1 MERTLTDFIRALR
14 AAGAPVSSAEAIDA
28 ARTLALIG
36 FDDRQRMKDSLGLV
50 LAKSEEE
57 KLIHDQMFEIFFKR
71 KSAASSAASKE
82 GKDSDNQEDR
92 SGSQD
97 TSNEAGDKQQGARP
111 GVKQEGAK
119 QGGSSQGGSGS
130 DHGDPRASE
139 GSEESFYDLA
149 FSGDADRIAAALER
163 AGAEAGVDDI
173 RFATQQAFFVRQ
185 MLERLGVETFDQ
197 LLSGKMN
204 DPARKA
210 QAEAKKLIAARANIQ
225 KLAREYVE
233 QRFELFGRSATDN
246 FMNEVVANREIA
258 QIGLRDMER
267 MKAMVA
273 RMAKR
278 LAVRHSRRRKVR
290 NRGQLDMR
298 RTMRANAG
306 HDGVPFELVWKYR
319 RKDRPKI
326 VAVCDVSGSV
336 SRYVRFLL
344 LFLYALKDEVTDLS
358 AFAFSARLKD
368 VGRELE
374 SMSFEAAMDH
384 IVLEMGSGGT
394 DYGQALQDLQDQ
406 YWDTIDRRTTVLIL
420 GDGRSNQADPRLDI
434 FQEAAARA
442 KRVVWLCPEPPGRW
456 GTGDSCVLEYKPFCT
471 TLSYC
476 ATALDL
482 ERAIDEVLAA
492 YD

>member
-28 ARTLALIG
+28 ANTLALIG
-36 FDDRQRMKDSLGLV
+36 FDDRQRMKDAFGLV

-57 KLIHDQMFEIFFKR
+57 KVIHDQMFETFFRR
-71 KSAASSAASKE
+71 KSSQSAENSSDKAQDSKNGASKDESAAE
-82 GKDSDNQEDR
+82 R
-92 SGSQD
+92 SSR
-97 TSNEAGDKQQGARP
+97 EADGA
-111 GVKQEGAK
+111 
-119 QGGSSQGGSGS
+119 
-130 DHGDPRASE
+130 
-139 GSEESFYDLA
+139 SFKDLA
-149 FSGDADRIAAALER
+149 MSGDADRIAAALER
-163 AGAEAGVDDI
+163 AGAASGVDDI
-173 RFATQQAFFVRQ
+173 RFSTQQSFFVRQ
-185 MLERLGVETFDQ
+185 MLDQLGVEAFDQ
-197 LLSGKMN
+197 ALSEKMR
-204 DPARKA
+204 DPKRKT
-210 QAEAKKLIAARANIQ
+210 QAEAKTLAEARAAMQ
-225 KLAREYVE
+225 KQAREYVE

-246 FMNEVVANREIA
+246 FMNDVVANREIA
-258 QIGLRDMER
+258 QLGLRDMER

-306 HDGVPFELVWKYR
+306 HDSVPFELVWKVR

-344 LFLYALKDEVTDLS
+344 LFLYALKDEVADLS

-374 SMSFEAAMDH
+374 SMSFEAAMDR
-384 IVLEMGSGGT
+384 IVHEMGSGGT
-394 DYGQALQDLQDQ
+394 DYGQALQDLQDHH
-406 YWDTIDRRTTVLIL
+406 WDSIDRRTTILIL

-442 KRVVWLCPEPPGRW
+442 KRVVWLCPEAPGRW

-471 TLSYC
+471 SLSYC

-482 ERAIDEVLAA
+482 ERALDEVLNA

>member
-14 AAGAPVSSAEAIDA
+14 AAGAPVSSAETIDA
-28 ARTLALIG
+28 ARTLELIG
-36 FDDRQRMKDSLGLV
+36 YEDRQRMKDAFGLV
-50 LAKSEEE
+50 LAKTEEE
-57 KLIHDQMFEIFFKR
+57 KVIHDQMFETFFRR
-71 KSAASSAASKE
+71 KSVEPSRAIHSSSASNKKSTASELKANDKKAKGEKE
-82 GKDSDNQEDR
+82 IGEKISD
-92 SGSQD
+92 GQD
-97 TSNEAGDKQQGARP
+97 P
-111 GVKQEGAK
+111 
-119 QGGSSQGGSGS
+119 QGGQ
-130 DHGDPRASE
+130 
-139 GSEESFYDLA
+139 SFQDLA
-149 FSGDADRIAAALER
+149 LSGDSDRIAAAMER

-173 RFATQQAFFVRQ
+173 RFSTQQAFFVRQ
-185 MLERLGVETFDQ
+185 MLDRLGVESFD
-197 LLSGKMN
+197 LALSARMN
-204 DPARKA
+204 ESSRKA
-210 QAEAKKLIAARANIQ
+210 QAETKKLLEARAGLQ
-225 KLAREYVE
+225 KIAREYVE

-246 FMNEVVANREIA
+246 FMNEVIANREIA
-258 QIGLRDMER
+258 QLGLRDMER

-306 HDGVPFELVWKYR
+306 HDGVPVELVWKVK
-319 RKDRPKI
+319 RKDKPKI

-344 LFLYALKDEVTDLS
+344 LFLYALKDEVADLS

-368 VGRELE
+368 VGRELD

-384 IVLEMGSGGT
+384 IVHEMGSGGT
-394 DYGQALQDLQDQ
+394 DYGQALQDLQDHH
-406 YWDTIDRRTTVLIL
+406 WDSIDRRTTVLIL

-456 GTGDSCVLEYKPFCT
+456 GTGDSCVLEYKPYCT
-471 TLSYC
+471 SLSYC

-482 ERAIDEVLAA
+482 ETALDEVLTA

>member
-28 ARTLALIG
+28 ANTLALIG
-36 FDDRQRMKDSLGLV
+36 FDDRQRMKDAFGLV
-50 LAKSEEE
+50 LAKSEE
-57 KLIHDQMFEIFFKR
+57 KVIHDQMFETFFRR
-71 KSAASSAASKE
+71 KSSQSAENSSDKAQDSKNGASKDESAAE
-82 GKDSDNQEDR
+82 R
-92 SGSQD
+92 SSR
-97 TSNEAGDKQQGARP
+97 EADGA
-111 GVKQEGAK
+111 
-119 QGGSSQGGSGS
+119 
-130 DHGDPRASE
+130 
-139 GSEESFYDLA
+139 SFKDLA
-149 FSGDADRIAAALER
+149 MSGDADRIAAALER
-163 AGAEAGVDDI
+163 AGAASGVDDI
-173 RFATQQAFFVRQ
+173 RFSTQQSFFVRQ
-185 MLERLGVETFDQ
+185 MLDQLGVEAFDQ
-197 LLSGKMN
+197 ALSEKMR
-204 DPARKA
+204 DPKRKT
-210 QAEAKKLIAARANIQ
+210 QAEAKTLAEARAAMQ
-225 KLAREYVE
+225 KQAREYVE

-246 FMNEVVANREIA
+246 FMNDVVANREIA
-258 QIGLRDMER
+258 QLGLRDMER

-306 HDGVPFELVWKYR
+306 HDSVPFELVWKVR

-344 LFLYALKDEVTDLS
+344 LFLYALKDEVADLS

-374 SMSFEAAMDH
+374 SMSFEAAMDR
-384 IVLEMGSGGT
+384 IVHEMGSGGT
-394 DYGQALQDLQDQ
+394 DYGQALQDLQDHH
-406 YWDTIDRRTTVLIL
+406 WDSIDRRTTILIL

-442 KRVVWLCPEPPGRW
+442 KRVVWLCPEAPGRW

-471 TLSYC
+471 SLSYC

-482 ERAIDEVLAA
+482 ERALDEVLNA

>member
-28 ARTLALIG
+28 ANTLSLIG
-36 FDDRQRMKDSLGLV
+36 FEDRQRMKDAFGLV

-57 KLIHDQMFEIFFKR
+57 KLIHDQMFETFFRR
-71 KSAASSAASKE
+71 KSVYLSDSSATDKKGAKA
-82 GKDSDNQEDR
+82 GQIDDR
-92 SGSQD
+92 SSVQ
-97 TSNEAGDKQQGARP
+97 NVERKGAEQKSSEQKP
-111 GVKQEGAK
+111 GQL
-119 QGGSSQGGSGS
+119 
-130 DHGDPRASE
+130 
-139 GSEESFYDLA
+139 SFRELA
-149 FSGDADRIAAALER
+149 LSGDSERIAAAIER
-163 AGAEAGVDDI
+163 AGAAAGVDDI
-173 RFATQQAFFVRQ
+173 RFSTQQAFFVRQ
-185 MLERLGVETFDQ
+185 MLDRLGVEAFDQ
-197 LLSGKMN
+197 ELSAKMG
-204 DPARKA
+204 DSKRKA
-210 QAEAKKLIAARANIQ
+210 QAEVKKLSEARAMLQ
-225 KLAREYVE
+225 KRAREYVE

-246 FMNEVVANREIA
+246 FMNEVVANRELA
-258 QIGLRDMER
+258 QLGMRDMER
-267 MKAMVA
+267 MKIMVA

-298 RTMRANAG
+298 HTMRANAG
-306 HDGVPFELVWKYR
+306 HDGVPFELVWKHR

-326 VAVCDVSGSV
+326 VAICDVSGSV

-344 LFLYALKDEVTDLS
+344 LFLYALKDQVTDLS
-358 AFAFSARLKD
+358 AFAFSARLKE
-368 VGRELE
+368 VGHELE

-384 IVLEMGSGGT
+384 IIHEMGSGGT

-406 YWDTIDRRTTVLIL
+406 YWDSIDRRTTILIL

-471 TLSYC
+471 SLSYC

-482 ERAIDEVLAA
+482 EQALDEVLNA

>member
-28 ARTLALIG
+28 ANALALIG
-36 FDDRQRMKDSLGLV
+36 FDDRQRMKDAFGLV

-57 KLIHDQMFEIFFKR
+57 KLIHDQMFETFFRR
-71 KSAASSAASKE
+71 KPAKVSDSSSTQEKAAKAEQSQDGSSTP
-82 GKDSDNQEDR
+82 SDE
-92 SGSQD
+92 SGSAEQ
-97 TSNEAGDKQQGARP
+97 K
-111 GVKQEGAK
+111 
-119 QGGSSQGGSGS
+119 SGS
-130 DHGDPRASE
+130 L
-139 GSEESFYDLA
+139 SFRELA
-149 FSGDADRIAAALER
+149 LSADRERVAAAIER
-163 AGAEAGVDDI
+163 AGAAAGVDDI
-173 RFATQQAFFVRQ
+173 RFSTQQAFFVRQ
-185 MLERLGVETFDQ
+185 MLDHLGVEAFDQ
-197 LLSGKMN
+197 ELSAKMG
-204 DPARKA
+204 DPKRKA
-210 QAEAKKLIAARANIQ
+210 QAVVKKLSEARAFLQ
-225 KLAREYVE
+225 TQAREYVE

-246 FMNEVVANREIA
+246 FMNEVVANRELA
-258 QIGLRDMER
+258 QLGMRDMER
-267 MKAMVA
+267 MKIMVA

-298 RTMRANAG
+298 HTMRANAG
-306 HDGVPFELVWKYR
+306 HDGVPFELVWKHR

-326 VAVCDVSGSV
+326 VAICDVSGSV

-344 LFLYALKDEVTDLS
+344 LFLYALKDQVTDLS
-358 AFAFSARLKD
+358 AFAFSARLKE
-368 VGRELE
+368 VGHELE
-374 SMSFEAAMDH
+374 SMSFEGAMDRIIH
-384 IVLEMGSGGT
+384 EMGSGGT

-406 YWDTIDRRTTVLIL
+406 HWDSIDRRTTILIL

-456 GTGDSCVLEYKPFCT
+456 GTGDSCVLEYKPYCT
-471 TLSYC
+471 SLSYC

-482 ERAIDEVLAA
+482 EQALDEVLNA

>member
-28 ARTLALIG
+28 ANTLALIG
-36 FDDRQRMKDSLGLV
+36 FEDRQRMKDAFGLV
-50 LAKSEEE
+50 LAKTEEE
-57 KLIHDQMFEIFFKR
+57 KLIHDQMFETFFRRKPAQSSTSSAEAKHDDK
-71 KSAASSAASKE
+71 KSAKKDDKKGSNEDSKSDQPQDGGASS
-82 GKDSDNQEDR
+82 GGNP
-92 SGSQD
+92 
-97 TSNEAGDKQQGARP
+97 QQG
-111 GVKQEGAK
+111 GA
-119 QGGSSQGGSGS
+119 
-130 DHGDPRASE
+130 
-139 GSEESFYDLA
+139 SFRDIAL
-149 FSGDADRIAAALER
+149 SGDTERIAAAMER
-163 AGAEAGVDDI
+163 AGAAAGVDDI
-173 RFATQQAFFVRQ
+173 RFSTQQSFFVRQ
-185 MLERLGVETFDQ
+185 MLDQLGVEAFDQ
-197 LLSGKMN
+197 ELSEKMR
-204 DPARKA
+204 DPKRKA
-210 QAEAKKLIAARANIQ
+210 QAEAKILAEARAALQ
-225 KLAREYVE
+225 KKAREYVE

-246 FMNEVVANREIA
+246 FMNDVIANREIA
-258 QIGLRDMER
+258 QLGLRDMER

-306 HDGVPFELVWKYR
+306 HDGVPFELVWKYK

-384 IVLEMGSGGT
+384 IVHEMGSGGT
-394 DYGQALQDLQDQ
+394 DYGQALQDLQDHH
-406 YWDTIDRRTTVLIL
+406 WESIDRRTTILVL

-471 TLSYC
+471 SLSYC

-482 ERAIDEVLAA
+482 ERALDEVLNA

>member
-28 ARTLALIG
+28 ANALALIG
-36 FDDRQRMKDSLGLV
+36 FDDRQRMKDAFGLV

-57 KLIHDQMFEIFFKR
+57 KLIHDQMFETFFRR
-71 KSAASSAASKE
+71 KPAQVSDSSSTQKKGAKAEQSQD
-82 GKDSDNQEDR
+82 GSSTPSDQ
-92 SGSQD
+92 SGSLEQ
-97 TSNEAGDKQQGARP
+97 K
-111 GVKQEGAK
+111 
-119 QGGSSQGGSGS
+119 SGS
-130 DHGDPRASE
+130 L
-139 GSEESFYDLA
+139 SFRELA
-149 FSGDADRIAAALER
+149 LSGDRERVAAAIER
-163 AGAEAGVDDI
+163 AGAAAGVDDI
-173 RFATQQAFFVRQ
+173 RFSTQQAFFVRQ
-185 MLERLGVETFDQ
+185 MLDQLGVEAFDQ
-197 LLSGKMN
+197 ALSAKMA
-204 DPARKA
+204 DPKRKA
-210 QAEAKKLIAARANIQ
+210 QAEVKKLSEARALLQ
-225 KLAREYVE
+225 KQAREYVE

-246 FMNEVVANREIA
+246 FMNEVVANRELA
-258 QIGLRDMER
+258 QLGMRDMER
-267 MKAMVA
+267 MKIMVA

-298 RTMRANAG
+298 HTMRANAG
-306 HDGVPFELVWKYR
+306 HDGVPFELVWKHR

-326 VAVCDVSGSV
+326 VAICDVSGSV

-344 LFLYALKDEVTDLS
+344 LFLYALKDQVTDLS
-358 AFAFSARLKD
+358 AFAFSARLKE
-368 VGRELE
+368 VGHELE
-374 SMSFEAAMDH
+374 SMSFEGAMDR
-384 IVLEMGSGGT
+384 IILEIGSGGT

-406 YWDTIDRRTTVLIL
+406 HWDSIDRRTTILIL

-456 GTGDSCVLEYKPFCT
+456 GTGDSCVLEYKPYCT
-471 TLSYC
+471 SLSYC

-482 ERAIDEVLAA
+482 EQALDEVLNA

>member
-14 AAGAPVSSAEAIDA
+14 AAGSSVSSAEAIDA
-28 ARTLALIG
+28 ANALSLVG
-36 FDDRQRMKDSLGLV
+36 FDDRQRMKDTFGLV

-57 KLIHDQMFEIFFKR
+57 KLIHDQMFETFFRRRSVNATDSSFIEKSR
-71 KSAASSAASKE
+71 AKSAQNDERSALPNSEKRDA
-82 GKDSDNQEDR
+82 GRED
-92 SGSQD
+92 
-97 TSNEAGDKQQGARP
+97 
-111 GVKQEGAK
+111 AK
-119 QGGSSQGGSGS
+119 PSTG
-130 DHGDPRASE
+130 HL
-139 GSEESFYDLA
+139 SFRELA
-149 FSGDADRIAAALER
+149 LSGDSERIAAAIEL
-163 AGAEAGVDDI
+163 AGAASGVDDI
-173 RFATQQAFFVRQ
+173 RFSTQQAFFVRQ
-185 MLERLGVETFDQ
+185 MLDQLGVDAFDQ
-197 LLSGKMN
+197 ELSAKLG
-204 DPARKA
+204 DPRRKA
-210 QAEAKKLIAARANIQ
+210 QAEVKKLSEARTLMQ
-225 KLAREYVE
+225 KRAREYVE

-246 FMNEVVANREIA
+246 FMNEVVANRELA
-258 QIGLRDMER
+258 QLGMRDMER
-267 MKAMVA
+267 MKIIVA

-298 RTMRANAG
+298 HTMRANAG
-306 HDGVPFELVWKYR
+306 HDGVPIELVWKHR

-326 VAVCDVSGSV
+326 VAICDVSGSV

-344 LFLYALKDEVTDLS
+344 LFLYALKDQVTDLS
-358 AFAFSARLKD
+358 AFAFSARLKE
-368 VGRELE
+368 VGHELE
-374 SMSFEAAMDH
+374 SMSFEAAMDR
-384 IVLEMGSGGT
+384 IILEMGSGGT

-406 YWDTIDRRTTVLIL
+406 HWDSIDRRTTILIL

-471 TLSYC
+471 SLSYC

-482 ERAIDEVLAA
+482 EQALDEVLNA

>member
-28 ARTLALIG
+28 ANALSLIG
-36 FDDRQRMKDSLGLV
+36 FEDRQRMKDAFGLV

-57 KLIHDQMFEIFFKR
+57 KIIHDQMFETFFRR
-71 KSAASSAASKE
+71 KSVNVSDSSS
-82 GKDSDNQEDR
+82 
-92 SGSQD
+92 
-97 TSNEAGDKQQGARP
+97 TDK
-111 GVKQEGAK
+111 KGAK
-119 QGGSSQGGSGS
+119 AK
-130 DHGDPRASE
+130 HGDDLSSVRSAE
-139 GSEESFYDLA
+139 QKDAEQKAGQLSFRELA
-149 FSGDADRIAAALER
+149 FSDDSERIATAIER
-163 AGAEAGVDDI
+163 AGAAAGVDDI
-173 RFATQQAFFVRQ
+173 RFSTQQAFFVRQ
-185 MLERLGVETFDQ
+185 MLDRLGVEAFDQ
-197 LLSGKMN
+197 ELSSKMG
-204 DPARKA
+204 DPKRKA
-210 QAEAKKLIAARANIQ
+210 QAEVKKLSEARALLQ
-225 KLAREYVE
+225 KRAREYVE

-246 FMNEVVANREIA
+246 FMNEVVANRELA
-258 QIGLRDMER
+258 QLGMRDMER
-267 MKAMVA
+267 MKVMVA

-298 RTMRANAG
+298 HTMRANAG
-306 HDGVPFELVWKYR
+306 HDGVPFELVWKHR

-326 VAVCDVSGSV
+326 VAICDVSGSV

-344 LFLYALKDEVTDLS
+344 LFLYALKDQVTDLS
-358 AFAFSARLKD
+358 AFAFSARLKE
-368 VGRELE
+368 VGHELE
-374 SMSFEAAMDH
+374 SMSFEAAMDRIIH
-384 IVLEMGSGGT
+384 EMGSGGT

-406 YWDTIDRRTTVLIL
+406 YWDSIDRRTTILIL

-471 TLSYC
+471 SMSYC

-482 ERAIDEVLAA
+482 EQALDEVLNA

>member
-28 ARTLALIG
+28 ANALSLIG
-36 FDDRQRMKDSLGLV
+36 FEDRQRMKDAFGLV

-57 KLIHDQMFEIFFKR
+57 KIIHDQMFETFFRR
-71 KSAASSAASKE
+71 KSVNVSDSSS
-82 GKDSDNQEDR
+82 
-92 SGSQD
+92 
-97 TSNEAGDKQQGARP
+97 TDK
-111 GVKQEGAK
+111 KGAK
-119 QGGSSQGGSGS
+119 AK
-130 DHGDPRASE
+130 HGDDLSSVRSAE
-139 GSEESFYDLA
+139 QKDAEQKAGQLSFRELA
-149 FSGDADRIAAALER
+149 FSDDSERIATAIER
-163 AGAEAGVDDI
+163 AGAAAGVDDI
-173 RFATQQAFFVRQ
+173 RFSTQQAFFVRQ
-185 MLERLGVETFDQ
+185 MLDRLGVEAFDQ
-197 LLSGKMN
+197 ELSSKMG
-204 DPARKA
+204 DPKRKA
-210 QAEAKKLIAARANIQ
+210 QAEVKKLSEARALLQ
-225 KLAREYVE
+225 TRAREYVE

-246 FMNEVVANREIA
+246 FMNEVVANRELA
-258 QIGLRDMER
+258 QLGMRDMER
-267 MKAMVA
+267 MKVMVA

-298 RTMRANAG
+298 HTMRANAG
-306 HDGVPFELVWKYR
+306 HDGVPFELVWKHR

-326 VAVCDVSGSV
+326 VAICDVSGSV

-344 LFLYALKDEVTDLS
+344 LFLYALKDQVTDLS
-358 AFAFSARLKD
+358 AFAFSARLKE
-368 VGRELE
+368 VGHELE
-374 SMSFEAAMDH
+374 NMSFEAAMDRIIH
-384 IVLEMGSGGT
+384 EMGSGGT

-406 YWDTIDRRTTVLIL
+406 YWDSIDRRTTILIL

-471 TLSYC
+471 SMSYC

-482 ERAIDEVLAA
+482 EQALDEVLNA